1 MHVSKLVPNKIQLTE
16 FILGFNEF
24 KPNEKIT
31 LFLIEH
37 RNSTRKQQS
46 LTVRNALER
55 ITNCPTGD
63 QLRFTKAGKPLW
75 NGNLELSISHSGKLS
90 VLLLAEK
97 DQECS
102 GVDVEFISPLDV
114 KPFLKYLHD
123 EELKLILTNDEP
135 GTALILIWTRKEA
148 LLKAI
153 GSGLT
158 DTMNQIN
165 TCESSVEV
173 GDKKLYLASYIYS
186 ESSYI
191 SIATTSRKSIT
202 FPLLLA
208 KNNPIDS

>member
-1 MHVSKLVPNKIQLTE
+1 MNIGKLVPNKIQLTE

-31 LFLIEH
+31 LFLIEN
-37 RNSTRKQQS
+37 RNFTRKQQS
-46 LTVRNALER
+46 LAVRNALER
-55 ITNCPTGD
+55 IINCPTED
-63 QLRFTKAGKPLW
+63 QLRIKKTGKPVL
-75 NGNLELSISHSGKLS
+75 NSNLEVSISHSGKLS

-102 GVDVEFISPLDV
+102 GVDIEFISPLDV
-114 KPFLKYLHD
+114 KPFLKYLH
-123 EELKLILTNDEP
+123 EAELKLILTDDKP
-135 GTALILIWTRKEA
+135 GNALILIWTRKEA

-158 DTMNQIN
+158 DAMHQIN

-173 GDKKLYLASYIYS
+173 GDKKLYLASYVYN
-186 ESSYI
+186 ESYYI
-191 SIATTSRKSIT
+191 SVATTLRKSIT

-208 KNNPIDS
+208 KKKPIDS